1 MSMQGG
7 EEMEFGKQIKKLR
20 QEAQLSQ
27 EELAERIYV
36 SRQTISNWEND
47 KSYPD
52 VNSLVLLSETFQI
65 SLDKLIKGDIEV
77 MKDVIQK
84 EEIEKMNRYGGIYTM
99 MLIAS
104 AVSAVPLFMLLG
116 VWALIPWGIIW
127 GIAMYFAFML
137 EKIKK
142 DNDVQTYKEIVAFS
156 EGQLLDDIQ
165 KQREIGKRQF
175 RLMSLRTP
183 PILLADR
190 IGIFI
195 FACSSSKSFSLYRER
210 QATLQSSYQRT
221 SAMLISQ

>member
-1 MSMQGG
+1 
-7 EEMEFGKQIKKLR
+7 MELGKQIKKHR
-20 QEAQLSQ
+20 QEVQLSQ
-27 EELAERIYV
+27 EELAERVYV

-65 SLDKLIKGDIEV
+65 SLDNLIKGDIEV

-84 EEIEKMNRYGGIYTM
+84 EEIEKMNRYGKIYTIL
-99 MLIAS
+99 LIAT

-116 VWALIPWGIIW
+116 GWALIPWGIIW
-127 GIAMYFAFML
+127 GISMYFAFML

-165 KQREIGKRQF
+165 KQREIGKRPYQK
-175 RLMSLRTP
+175 
-183 PILLADR
+183 ILLV
-190 IGIFI
+190 IGSGLIT
-195 FACSSSKSFSLYRER
+195 FAVCV
-210 QATLQSSYQRT
+210 
-221 SAMLISQ
+221 LIGFLMHVFLN